1 MTAPYYQ
8 DDLVTLYLGDCL
20 ELGQWNRA
28 DVLLTD
34 PPYGIGWTRGQT
46 KRGSLQPTHHGISND
61 EDTTARD
68 AMHDA
73 WEQGV
78 DQERPDRPWLIFGSL
93 QAPYPFGWKR
103 MLVFQ
108 KPEITGV
115 MASRG
120 PWRRDWEP
128 IFVGGKWPDQTP
140 MRSAVIRTTELSAG
154 GYAGYATKAGHAH
167 AKPLD
172 VLTRLLEACPDG
184 TVADPFAGSGSTLL
198 AARMQSR
205 KAIGVEIDE
214 RYCEAAAKRLSQQE
228 LDFGDWGG
236 AA

>member
-8 DDLVTLYLGDCL
+8 DDLVTLYHGDCL

-103 MLVFQ
+103 HQAPARRHQPDIRMSTLELIMREATHARWNHENAA
-108 KPEITGV
+108 PEER
-115 MASRG
+115 M
-120 PWRRDWEP
+120 
-128 IFVGGKWPDQTP
+128 GGEVEYYEREAQ
-140 MRSAVIRTTELSAG
+140 
-154 GYAGYATKAGHAH
+154 YKALA
-167 AKPLD
+167 
-172 VLTRLLEACPDG
+172 TRLER
-184 TVADPFAGSGSTLL
+184 FAEET
-198 AARMQSR
+198 A
-205 KAIGVEIDE
+205 
-214 RYCEAAAKRLSQQE
+214 
-228 LDFGDWGG
+228 
-236 AA
+236 